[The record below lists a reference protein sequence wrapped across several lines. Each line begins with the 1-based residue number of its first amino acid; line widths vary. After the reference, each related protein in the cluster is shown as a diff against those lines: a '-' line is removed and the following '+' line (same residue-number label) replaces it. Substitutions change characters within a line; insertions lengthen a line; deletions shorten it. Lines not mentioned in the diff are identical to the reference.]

1 MEARVLLGRVS
12 FPLANR
18 SILKG
23 FAVTYGEP
31 FLHGLAKTPLL
42 LAASNGGGI
51 PCCSALD
58 ASRGPPINRDLPSG
72 GPALTRSV
80 HEQGTAELMID
91 SMGEEFS
98 NIDHHS

>member
-1 MEARVLLGRVS
+1 MEARVLLGRIS
-12 FPLANR
+12 IPLANG

-31 FLHGLAKTPLL
+31 FFHGLAKTPLL
-42 LAASNGGGI
+42 LAASNGGFI

-58 ASRGPPINRDLPSG
+58 ASRWRPINRDLPSG
-72 GPALTRSV
+72 DPGANAFGSRT
-80 HEQGTAELMID
+80 GTTELMID